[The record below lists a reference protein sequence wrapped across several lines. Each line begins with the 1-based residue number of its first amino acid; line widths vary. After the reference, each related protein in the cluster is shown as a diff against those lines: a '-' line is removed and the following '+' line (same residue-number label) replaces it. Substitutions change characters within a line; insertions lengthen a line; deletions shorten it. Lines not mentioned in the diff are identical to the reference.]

1 VSTLSVA
8 DPRSTFP
15 RMQHSSPTSSETIAF
30 ADLPQDMQSLIGDFV
45 LGNGAALAIP
55 KRLPLA
61 IVEVASIPVVG
72 LDPFDRGAEYA
83 LRMDLDET
91 PPIVIAEGYFM
102 DGKHRA
108 FSARTKARR
117 TLVAIDLSGIIDPT
131 MIDGNE
137 MGRLRPASEEDVTPP
152 IGTTP

>member
-1 VSTLSVA
+1 MIGFARPPCDASVIQTTRRFEA
-8 DPRSTFP
+8 
-15 RMQHSSPTSSETIAF
+15 AF
-30 ADLPQDMQSLIGDFV
+30 
-45 LGNGAALAIP
+45 
-55 KRLPLA
+55 
-61 IVEVASIPVVG
+61 
-72 LDPFDRGAEYA
+72 
-83 LRMDLDET
+83 
-91 PPIVIAEGYFM
+91 VIAEGYFM